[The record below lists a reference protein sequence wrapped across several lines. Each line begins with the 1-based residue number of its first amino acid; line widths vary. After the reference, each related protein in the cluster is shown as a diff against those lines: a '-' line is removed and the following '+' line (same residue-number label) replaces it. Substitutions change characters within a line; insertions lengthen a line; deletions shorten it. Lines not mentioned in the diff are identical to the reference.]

1 MYQTVTHNIEV
12 TVSPR
17 FMPEKSSAEKG
28 LYFWAYT
35 IEIANRGPVTVQLKT
50 RHWRITDGFGRI
62 QEVRGAGVVGEE
74 PVLEPGASYEY
85 TSGVPLPTPSGIME
99 GTYGMVTTDGKRFDI
114 DIPAFSL
121 DGPEAKRTTEI
132 DGPHPSGIAARPGLG
147 ARSAGYGSAS
157 RESRCRFGRASRVT
171 PVLHASPR

>member
-1 MYQTVTHNIEV
+1 MYQAVTRNIKV

-50 RHWRITDGFGRI
+50 RHWRITDGLGRT
-62 QEVRGAGVVGEE
+62 QEVRGAGVVGEQ
-74 PVLEPGASYEY
+74 PVLAPGASYEY
-85 TSGVPLPTPSGIME
+85 TSGVPLPTSSGIME
-99 GTYGMVTTDGKRFDI
+99 GTYGMVTTDGERFDI

-121 DGPEAKRTTEI
+121 DGPEAKRT
-132 DGPHPSGIAARPGLG
+132 LN
-147 ARSAGYGSAS
+147 
-157 RESRCRFGRASRVT
+157 
-171 PVLHASPR
+171 